1 MLDGGRIQVAANPRK
16 ECLPRVAV
24 VAEHANLDELVR
36 EQVDVDLVQHRGR
49 ETVLTDRDDGMQRMR
64 LRAKSAALRGC

>member
-1 MLDGGRIQVAANPRK
+1 
-16 ECLPRVAV
+16 
-24 VAEHANLDELVR
+24 VR

-49 ETVLTDRDDGMQRMR
+49 ETVLTDRDNGMQRMR